1 MTSGDE
7 LIPRLRELYQLMDQ
21 AYAALA
27 AETGFSCRG
36 CDGVACCTV
45 DVTLYTFAE
54 MLYLRRGLRT
64 LDEDR
69 RDAVLQKSRAMVAA
83 RKLEPLGD
91 AYRQSVCALNFQG
104 LCSLYHYRPMICR
117 LAGIPHFFVRPNGD
131 QRESAG
137 CARFQR
143 EKSPTYPDVR
153 LDRTRFYR
161 TMAEIEIDAVRACG
175 QRTIP
180 LTIAQTLES
189 GIIL

>member
-7 LIPRLRELYQLMDQ
+7 LIPRLRELYQLMDK

-27 AETGFSCRG
+27 AETGFSCSG

-45 DVTLYTFAE
+45 DVNLHTFAE
-54 MLYLRRGLRT
+54 MHYLRRGLRT

-69 RDAVLQKSRAMVAA
+69 RDAVLHRSRVMVAA
-83 RKLEPLGD
+83 KKLDPLGD
-91 AYRQSVCALNFQG
+91 AYRQSVCALNFEG

-117 LAGIPHFFVRPNGD
+117 LAGIPHFFVRPNGE

-143 EKSPTYPDVR
+143 EKSPSYPHVR
-153 LDRTRFYR
+153 LNRTVFYR
-161 TMAEIEIDAVRACG
+161 AMAEIEIDAVRASG
-175 QRTIP
+175 QRTTP
-180 LTIAQTLES
+180 LSIAETLES
-189 GIIL
+189 GII